1 VKLSTPGPAEG
12 PKCGLLFIYFILFIY
27 FFFVVLGTQSLRLA
41 RQARLQLEPLLQP
54 FFVMGFFE
62 IGSHEL
68 FAWGWLLTAILL
80 WSLSPE

>member
-1 VKLSTPGPAEG
+1 VWLT
-12 PKCGLLFIYFILFIY
+12 LYLFYFIYL